1 MASSEPSWGKEAD
14 VDQLPLHLSIAF
26 FGIQVVAWTGLCVYL
41 YATRTKRANSH
52 LAALISDSSSGTEGL
67 AQA

>member
-1 MASSEPSWGKEAD
+1 

-26 FGIQVVAWTGLCVYL
+26 FGIQVVAWTGLCGYL
-41 YATRTKRANSH
+41 YATRAKRANSH
-52 LAALISDSSSGTEGL
+52 LAALISGDSSSASEGL

>member
-1 MASSEPSWGKEAD
+1 

-26 FGIQVVAWTGLCVYL
+26 FGIQVAAWTGLCVYL
-41 YATRTKRANSH
+41 YATRAKRAASH
-52 LAALISDSSSGTEGL
+52 IAALIADSSSTQEGL